1 MNKYLLELKNITKQY
16 SQGTSV
22 IQVLN
27 NFNLAIKR
35 SETIA
40 ITGESGCGKSTILA
54 IAGLLD
60 NEYTGE
66 VVLDGIQVK
75 NLTESKKN
83 EIHNCSI
90 GFVFQKYH
98 LIPNL
103 SARENVAI
111 PKFIKGEDYKKALDD
126 ADELLS
132 EIGLG
137 QRNFN
142 FPGELSGGQQ
152 QRVAIARALINKPS
166 LIIADE
172 PTGNLDPE
180 SASIVFK
187 LLIEQVSKHK
197 AGLIMAT
204 HNNDMASK
212 MDKIINI
219 EKISDKS

>member
-16 SQGTSV
+16 SQGTCV
-22 IQVLN
+22 IEVLN

-75 NLTESKKN
+75 NFTESKKN
-83 EIHNCSI
+83 EIHNRSI

-111 PKFIKGEDYKKALDD
+111 PKFIKGGDYEKALDD

-132 EIGLG
+132 GIGLG

-180 SASIVFK
+180 NSSIVFD
-187 LLIEQVSKHK
+187 LLIEQVKK
-197 AGLIMAT
+197 YKTTLVIAT

-219 EKISDKS
+219 EKIVDRS